1 MNKDIPTEKMG
12 CIVVGG
18 GIAGLSAAL
27 TWALYHDVKEEQEPV
42 LLIEKEPKT
51 GGYVTSYERQ
61 GYQFDTCQMIPD
73 ISEILDFFDV
83 KIELKKFQGYYTR
96 FFFVNPKTD
105 KVTKIEVPSG
115 YNNFKNKLM
124 TDYPK
129 NAKEIEHFL
138 DYSRAMYK
146 ELFGLK
152 MNPGFGDIL
161 KMIFTTPKI
170 IKNASK
176 TFQQYFDQF
185 NITEPDAIEVFDA
198 YAAFAALPSD
208 RSAALMTVSAMNS
221 LVPGAFRPKKGFIEF
236 PLKIEEKFLE
246 KGGKLLTNT
255 KVKRIL
261 VKDGKVQGVRLE
273 NGQDIQSDYVIT
285 TIDPK
290 VAMKEMVGLKVIRKL
305 DKKYAEKVEAVKM
318 STSSLNIALGL
329 DDKIDLAGLG
339 LDCGY
344 NVMSTGTGS
353 FERLFDAYE
362 KGEMAFSEKQFH
374 FGVICP
380 SLTTGGKPNITI
392 RVVPMAMADWGTLRE
407 SDPKAYKAR
416 KEEIADFFIGLC
428 EKYLIP
434 DLSKHIV
441 IKDIS
446 TPATYARYSGSPT
459 GSIYDMS
466 PYPDNFGRSR
476 LKMKTPIKGL
486 YQPRFVHGVFA
497 SLLSGIQAND
507 MILNGKINNGNA
519 RLPKEFEE

>member
-1 MNKDIPTEKMG
+1 
-12 CIVVGG
+12 
-18 GIAGLSAAL
+18 
-27 TWALYHDVKEEQEPV
+27 
-42 LLIEKEPKT
+42 
-51 GGYVTSYERQ
+51 
-61 GYQFDTCQMIPD
+61 
-73 ISEILDFFDV
+73 
-83 KIELKKFQGYYTR
+83 
-96 FFFVNPKTD
+96 
-105 KVTKIEVPSG
+105 
-115 YNNFKNKLM
+115 
-124 TDYPK
+124 
-129 NAKEIEHFL
+129 
-138 DYSRAMYK
+138 
-146 ELFGLK
+146 
-152 MNPGFGDIL
+152 
-161 KMIFTTPKI
+161 
-170 IKNASK
+170 
-176 TFQQYFDQF
+176 
-185 NITEPDAIEVFDA
+185 
-198 YAAFAALPSD
+198 
-208 RSAALMTVSAMNS
+208 
-221 LVPGAFRPKKGFIEF
+221 
-236 PLKIEEKFLE
+236 
-246 KGGKLLTNT
+246 
-255 KVKRIL
+255 
-261 VKDGKVQGVRLE
+261 
-273 NGQDIQSDYVIT
+273 
-285 TIDPK
+285 
-290 VAMKEMVGLKVIRKL
+290 
-305 DKKYAEKVEAVKM
+305 M
-318 STSSLNIALGL
+318 STSSMNIALGL